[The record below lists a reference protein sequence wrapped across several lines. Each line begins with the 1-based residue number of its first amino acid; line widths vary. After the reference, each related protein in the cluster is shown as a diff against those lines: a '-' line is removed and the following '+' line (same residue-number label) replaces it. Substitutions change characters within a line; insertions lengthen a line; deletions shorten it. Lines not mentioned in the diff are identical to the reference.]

1 MVVTGDKNKLLTNN
15 GGLMAKEK
23 KVDLKAVAMQEMETL
38 VEQHNELIK
47 SIQEQQGRLAEVK
60 NMLVEKQGYLK
71 GLEDCDAQCDK
82 DA

>member
-1 MVVTGDKNKLLTNN
+1 
-15 GGLMAKEK
+15 MAKEK
-23 KVDLKAVAMQEMETL
+23 KIDLKAVAMQEMETL

-47 SIQEQQGRLAEVK
+47 TIQEQQGRLSEVK

-71 GLEDCDAQCDK
+71 GLEDCDANCDK

>member
-1 MVVTGDKNKLLTNN
+1 
-15 GGLMAKEK
+15 MAKEK
-23 KVDLKAVAMQEMETL
+23 KIDLKAVAMQEMEKL

-71 GLEDCDAQCDK
+71 GLEDCDANCDK

>member
-1 MVVTGDKNKLLTNN
+1 
-15 GGLMAKEK
+15 MAKEK
-23 KVDLKAVAMQEMETL
+23 KIDLKAVAMQEMETL

-47 SIQEQQGRLAEVK
+47 TIQEQQGRLTEVK

-71 GLEDCDAQCDK
+71 GLEDCDANCDK

>member
-1 MVVTGDKNKLLTNN
+1 
-15 GGLMAKEK
+15 MAKEK
-23 KVDLKAVAMQEMETL
+23 KIDLKAVAMQEMETL

-47 SIQEQQGRLAEVK
+47 TIQEQQGRLAEVK

>member
-1 MVVTGDKNKLLTNN
+1 
-15 GGLMAKEK
+15 MAKEK
-23 KVDLKAVAMQEMETL
+23 KIDLKAVAMQEMETL

>member
-1 MVVTGDKNKLLTNN
+1 
-15 GGLMAKEK
+15 MAKE
-23 KVDLKAVAMQEMETL
+23 MQEMETL

-47 SIQEQQGRLAEVK
+47 TIQEQQGRLSEVK

>member
-1 MVVTGDKNKLLTNN
+1 
-15 GGLMAKEK
+15 MAKEK
-23 KVDLKAVAMQEMETL
+23 KIDLKAVAMQEMETL

-47 SIQEQQGRLAEVK
+47 TIQEQQGRLSEVK

>member
-1 MVVTGDKNKLLTNN
+1 
-15 GGLMAKEK
+15 MAKEK
-23 KVDLKAVAMQEMETL
+23 KIDLKAVAMQEMETL

-47 SIQEQQGRLAEVK
+47 TIQEQQGRLAEVK

-71 GLEDCDAQCDK
+71 GLEDCDANCDK